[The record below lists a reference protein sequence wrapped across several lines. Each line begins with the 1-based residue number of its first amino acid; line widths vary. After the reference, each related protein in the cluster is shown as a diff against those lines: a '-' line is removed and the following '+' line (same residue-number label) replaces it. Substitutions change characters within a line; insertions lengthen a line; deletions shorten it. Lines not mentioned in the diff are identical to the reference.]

1 MILLFSSLAM
11 ARLGASADL
20 GSELVPEHPFSV
32 WAKDFSVLGSVFLN
46 TGYSE
51 NLGIRNEVVMGLS

>member
-32 WAKDFSVLGSVFLN
+32 WAKDFSVLGNVFLN
-46 TGYSE
+46 I
-51 NLGIRNEVVMGLS
+51 LF